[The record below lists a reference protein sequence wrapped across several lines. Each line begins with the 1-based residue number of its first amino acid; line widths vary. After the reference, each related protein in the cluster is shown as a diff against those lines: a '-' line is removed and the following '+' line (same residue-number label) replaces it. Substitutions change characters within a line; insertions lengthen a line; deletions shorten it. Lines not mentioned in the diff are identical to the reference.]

1 MFKKMITL
9 VAALGFLTS
18 VTTVSSFADGADSHS
33 GIYFGVTGS
42 AIGIEMDGK
51 ESVATDANNANSTT
65 GTAGKFALI
74 GGGELGYSFA
84 MGDTFLIDLGYSMV
98 PGEAKLKA
106 DSSDTTDDVT
116 DATMTIDNYQT
127 FYIAP
132 TFAVTD
138 SAALYFKLGYTE
150 ADVAVTGDISKPA
163 DLEGTTFGI
172 GSRTQFGSGLY
183 VRTEAGYTEFDA
195 IKATGLGTNIATT
208 TSYNAD
214 PTAAYGAVTLGF
226 KF

>member
-33 GIYFGVTGS
+33 GVYFGVTGS
-42 AIGIEMDGK
+42 AVGIEMEGK
-51 ESVATDANNANSTT
+51 ESVAGGTNANSTT

-74 GGGELGYSFA
+74 GGGELGWSFA
-84 MGDTFLIDLGYSMV
+84 MGDTWLLDLGYSMI

-106 DSSDTTDDVT
+106 DASDSTDS

-138 SAALYFKLGYTE
+138 SAALYFKYGYTE
-150 ADVAVTGDISKPA
+150 ADVSVTGDITNPS
-163 DLEGTTFGI
+163 DLEGNTFAI

-183 VRTEAGYTEFDA
+183 VRTEAGYTEFDG
-195 IKATGLGTNIATT
+195 IKATGKGTDIATT
-208 TSYNAD
+208 TTYNAD
-214 PTAAYGAVTLGF
+214 PTAAYGSVTLGF

>member
-1 MFKKMITL
+1 MIKKMITL

-33 GIYFGVTGS
+33 GVYFGVTGS
-42 AIGIEMDGK
+42 AVGIEMEGK
-51 ESVATDANNANSTT
+51 ESVAGGTNANSTT

-74 GGGELGYSFA
+74 GGGELGWSFA
-84 MGDTFLIDLGYSMV
+84 MGDTWLLDLGYSMI

-106 DSSDTTDDVT
+106 DASDSTDS

-138 SAALYFKLGYTE
+138 SAALYFKYGYTE
-150 ADVAVTGDISKPA
+150 ADVSVTGDITNPS
-163 DLEGTTFGI
+163 DLEGNTFAI

-183 VRTEAGYTEFDA
+183 VRTEAGYTEFDG
-195 IKATGLGTNIATT
+195 IKATGKGTDIATT
-208 TSYNAD
+208 TTYNAD
-214 PTAAYGAVTLGF
+214 PTAAYGSVTLGF